1 MSRAARLGAFIVVTL
16 AVLAAGVFIIGS
28 KQYLF
33 SSTYRL
39 KAQFEDVAGLDTG
52 GDVRVGGV
60 HSGTVSSIVLPHKPG
75 EKVTVVMELGK
86 ATHEIIKQ
94 DSVATI
100 ETEGLLGNQYLAI
113 SFGSAGKADVRDGD
127 TIASEPALE
136 ISDLLQKTSGILDS
150 SQQAIQ
156 NATRA
161 TANLDSISGKIN
173 GGQGTVGALVNDKQL
188 YNNLEKTTSAMQDT
202 MVQAQA
208 GVTDFQENMEA
219 LKHNFFVRGY
229 FKKRGYEDSA
239 ELAQNEIERLP
250 QGTAIKEFTYTAKQ
264 LFDKQDSA
272 KLKNQKSLNASGEFL
287 ANNQFGIAVIAVSAG
302 MEGDSQK
309 DLVLTEARAMVV
321 REYLVE
327 NFGFDDSQLKTLG
340 MGKQTDA
347 KSDAGGGTVRII
359 IYPAGT
365 EIPPSK
371 QTQSAGVPSKATQT
385 NKATSDEPVQSSA
398 VATPKP

>member
-1 MSRAARLGAFIVVTL
+1 MSRTARLGAFIVATL
-16 AVLAAGVFIIGS
+16 AILAGGIFIIGS

-33 SSTYRL
+33 SSTYQL
-39 KAQFEDVAGLDTG
+39 KAQFDNVEGLDQG

-60 HSGTVSSIVLPHKPG
+60 HIGTVRHIELPHRPG
-75 EKVTVVMELGK
+75 EKVTVVMDLGK
-86 ATHEIIKQ
+86 STHEIIKK
-94 DSVATI
+94 DSVASI

-113 SFGSAGKADVRDGD
+113 SSGSAGIADVRDGD
-127 TIASEPALE
+127 TIASQPPLE
-136 ISDLLQKTSGILDS
+136 MSDLLQKASGLLDT

-173 GGQGTVGALVNDKQL
+173 SGQGTVGALVNDKKL
-188 YNNLEKTTSAMQDT
+188 YANLEQTTATMNNT

-229 FKKRGYEDSA
+229 FKNRGYEDA
-239 ELAQNEIERLP
+239 NELAKNEIERLP
-250 QGTAIKEFTYTAKQ
+250 QGTPVKEFTYSAKQ

-272 KLKNQKSLNASGEFL
+272 KLKNQKSLNDGGDFL
-287 ANNQFGIAVIAVSAG
+287 ANNQFGFAVVAVSAG
-302 MEGDSQK
+302 MEGDTQK
-309 DLVLTEARAMVV
+309 DLVLTEARSMVI

-347 KSDAGGGTVRII
+347 KSDTKKDAAWGTVQIL

-365 EIPPSK
+365 EIPPNK
-371 QTQSAGVPSKATQT
+371 QTQGGIASKTTPDQ
-385 NKATSDEPVQSSA
+385 PPQSSA
-398 VATPKP
+398 NSPSKPQ

>member
-1 MSRAARLGAFIVVTL
+1 MSRAARLGAFIVATL
-16 AVLAAGVFIIGS
+16 AILAVGIFIIGS

-39 KAQFEDVAGLDTG
+39 QGQFDNVEGLDEG

-60 HSGTVSSIVLPHKPG
+60 HVGTVGKIVLPHKPG
-75 EKVTVVMELGK
+75 EKVTVIMDLQK
-86 ATHEIIKQ
+86 ATHEIIKR
-94 DSVATI
+94 DSVASI
-100 ETEGLLGNQYLAI
+100 ETEGLLGNQYMAI
-113 SFGSAGKADVRDGD
+113 SSGSRGAADVREDD
-127 TIASEPALE
+127 TIASQPPLE
-136 ISDLLQKTSGILDS
+136 MSDLLLKASGLLDG

-161 TANLDSISGKIN
+161 AANLDSITAKIN
-173 GGQGTVGALVNDKQL
+173 RGEGTVGALVNNKDL
-188 YNNLEKTTSAMQDT
+188 YNNLEDTSSSMRDT
-202 MVQAQA
+202 LVQAQA

-229 FKKRGYEDSA
+229 FKNRGYEDSA
-239 ELAQNEIERLP
+239 ELAKDEIEHLP
-250 QGTAIKEFTYTAKQ
+250 QGAPVKEFTFSAKQ

-272 KLKNQKSLNASGEFL
+272 KLKNQKSLNAGGEFL
-287 ANNQFGIAVIAVSAG
+287 ANNAFGFAVVVASVG
-302 MEGDSQK
+302 MEGNTQK

-340 MGKQTDA
+340 MGKQTNA
-347 KSDAGGGTVRII
+347 NGDAGWGTVKIF

-371 QTQSAGVPSKATQT
+371 QAPPGIASKT
-385 NKATSDEPVQSSA
+385 NSD
-398 VATPKP
+398 